1 MVVCDDASAT
11 DRARSRERYR
21 GATRA
26 SRPPQRA
33 AARAVENWRA
43 PSSGRAELHPEAP
56 YFGWAAIT
64 TPGIRAGPSVWSARS
79 SDPGGGAGVR
89 AHVPVRRGPARRC
102 ARWTPL
108 RKPGASDRG
117 ARLPAARAGCR
128 PATWSTGSAGRTR
141 SSAAGSFDPVLVP
154 DRSARGA
161 GRPGRVR
168 AVAEILWYRRMSG
181 VSDAASQRRSFFPD
195 GAPAHARLPWWL
207 QHAGAM
213 AWALGVHGS
222 GRPAVSRP
230 SGIGL
235 AAVHAAVSA
244 AFAGTQAAHRL
255 AGRRGRRPRR

>member
-1 MVVCDDASAT
+1 MMAGDMVYGLLRPDALERCGVFRPVLLP
-11 DRARSRERYR
+11 DRLLLAEL
-21 GATRA
+21 
-26 SRPPQRA
+26 
-33 AARAVENWRA
+33 AVEGEFRQVPELLWR
-43 PSSGRAELHPEAP
+43 
-56 YFGWAAIT
+56 
-64 TPGIRAGPSVWSARS
+64 
-79 SDPGGGAGVR
+79 
-89 AHVPVRRGPARRC
+89 
-102 ARWTPL
+102 
-108 RKPGASDRG
+108 
-117 ARLPAARAGCR
+117 
-128 PATWSTGSAGRTR
+128 
-141 SSAAGSFDPVLVP
+141 
-154 DRSARGA
+154 
-161 GRPGRVR
+161 
-168 AVAEILWYRRMSG
+168 RRMSG